1 MVEKEVRGP
10 RIEMQN
16 LFNLIEDVDSVSWNR
31 RDDLNVLRDICWA
44 HLDSFQPLNMFSIV
58 LVMDNIVQN

>member
-31 RDDLNVLRDICWA
+31 RDDLNVWRDIYWA
-44 HLDSFQPLNMFSIV
+44 HSDSFQLLNMFSIV

>member
-16 LFNLIEDVDSVSWNR
+16 LLNLIEDADSVSWNR
-31 RDDLNVLRDICWA
+31 RDDSNVLRDIC
-44 HLDSFQPLNMFSIV
+44 
-58 LVMDNIVQN
+58 